1 MSYVLFFRATQTTG
15 PVSIARNTRVDAGL
29 TPTDG
34 RFASERHCDYT
45 GISSSM
51 DINMSVML
59 CVLMSRLFVTATPGV
74 RPRRGVGPTWVARPS
89 PPDTNGCRRLSGGA
103 NEQRR
108 TRARKRRHTDTTVDT
123 EAITRT
129 RPSARARM
137 GATRLPS
144 RLTRSR
150 RSLVRPSR
158 GFASRLAL
166 ARGSAAR
173 ESLDATRRAPRGSID
188 TASGGSVDTAFGRP
202 IDTAF
207 GGSVGPFR
215 RSPWSARSTR
225 SGRPRRR

>member
-1 MSYVLFFRATQTTG
+1 MCTDVTTVRHSHPRGSTSPRSRADVG
-15 PVSIARNTRVDAGL
+15 RSAVPSGYERVPEALWGC
-29 TPTDG
+29 
-34 RFASERHCDYT
+34 ERAKAYT
-45 GISSSM
+45 GAKTTSHGH
-51 DINMSVML
+51 D
-59 CVLMSRLFVTATPGV
+59 
-74 RPRRGVGPTWVARPS
+74 RRHRGH
-89 PPDTNGCRRLSGGA
+89 
-103 NEQRR
+103 
-108 TRARKRRHTDTTVDT
+108 HTDTTVGT